1 MKSKAMLG
9 LLMTVAASLPAWAAD
24 WSVAANVGNVP
35 WEFQDTKG
43 EFVGFEIDVVKEV
56 AKRAGKTLE
65 FVNIPFD
72 GLFSAVQS
80 KRVDIAISSITI
92 TPKRLESVAF
102 AQPYFD
108 SDQSL
113 TVLKTSKVKSLNDM
127 SGKVAGVDTGSTSD
141 MWTIQHN
148 DEYKFENVLRY
159 EGLSPAMLDLASG
172 RIDGYLSDIPAVL
185 YYIKDKPQF
194 AIVARIPTGERYSL
208 MHAKGWEMS
217 DQVNDII
224 SKMKED
230 GTLGKIHKEWF
241 GTEADK
247 DSSTMKITA
256 VPK

>member
-1 MKSKAMLG
+1 
-9 LLMTVAASLPAWAAD
+9 MTVAASLPAWAAD